1 MVFAACDTRLAGK
14 SAAGNIIQKEI
25 KIMIPGLSEKLKTLE
40 ERLSKLRG
48 YL

>member
-1 MVFAACDTRLAGK
+1 VAWDTRIARDISAGK
-14 SAAGNIIQKEI
+14 TIQKEI
-25 KIMIPGLSEKLKTLE
+25 KAMIPGLSEKLKTLE